1 MLSDTF
7 RTQWVFAE
15 ITPKFELLLSRRDG
29 QSAKARSTLSPS
41 CQPLSLWLSAPIS
54 LPQTASEKG
63 LQLQGKLRAVA
74 VSFPI
79 QGQPSCGKV

>member
-15 ITPKFELLLSRRDG
+15 ITAKFELLLSRCDR
-29 QSAKARSTLSPS
+29 QSAKAPSTLSPD
-41 CQPLSLWLSAPIS
+41 CQPLSLWLSARIS

-74 VSFPI
+74 V
-79 QGQPSCGKV
+79 